1 MPVVGLLSKS
11 IDYMLGLCI
20 PMSMIPI
27 IIAAR
32 VKDDKEQCVAESA
45 PSLSLMG
52 QINTEGDA

>member
-1 MPVVGLLSKS
+1 
-11 IDYMLGLCI
+11 MLGLCI